1 MLKLRIKKSLAGF
14 IAGGLFLSLAVG
26 VFCWI
31 FFIASRNPA
40 DSGESGIMLL
50 PFAMPWIMWLP
61 VEWLGPLT
69 GLACIRAERA
79 ASLPA
84 VWRLAFRYMQPG
96 LSHYPV
102 IKGFKIGHSNS
113 CKVFFVT
120 GYKSQTVN

>member
-14 IAGGLFLSLAVG
+14 IAGGLFLSLAAA

-31 FFIASRNPA
+31 FFVASKNPA

-69 GLACIRAERA
+69 GFACILLNTLLLYLLFGGVSFGKDR
-79 ASLPA
+79 P
-84 VWRLAFRYMQPG
+84 
-96 LSHYPV
+96 
-102 IKGFKIGHSNS
+102 KK
-113 CKVFFVT
+113 
-120 GYKSQTVN
+120 